1 MPTPLG
7 KTLLIANPA
16 AQNGNGAAAAE
27 RAAALLGAALDD
39 ALDVALTEAAGQ
51 AVELAAGASA
61 GAGVG
66 SGGYDT
72 VLALGGDGIIHEVAN
87 GLMRLPAGERPT
99 LGIVSVGS
107 GNDYAATLGMS
118 TRSVDEAVA
127 QLLAAR
133 ARPADV
139 GRCNEEYFVETLSFG
154 VDAAIAL
161 DTVER
166 RARTGKTGTALY
178 LASGMDQLLHHLDCH
193 RYTASFDGGEPVS
206 GESFTFA
213 VQIGPTYGGG
223 FRICPDAKIDDGL
236 LDVCI
241 AHPPLGLGRAVLVFL
256 LAKGGRHT
264 GFKQIELRRARTLS
278 LRFDAPPPVQ
288 IDGEPLIADKYAI
301 DIVPH
306 ALDVLVPLD

>member
-27 RAAALLGAALDD
+27 RAAALLGDALGDG
-39 ALDVALTEAAGQ
+39 ALDVAPTRGPGEA
-51 AVELAAGASA
+51 VHLAAGA
-61 GAGVG
+61 GA
-66 SGGYDT
+66 YDT
-72 VLALGGDGIIHEVAN
+72 VLALGGDGVIHEAAN

-99 LGIVSVGS
+99 FGIVPVGS
-107 GNDYAATLGMS
+107 GNDYARTLGMS
-118 TRSVDEAVA
+118 ARSVDAAVA

-139 GRCNEEYFVETLSFG
+139 GRCNGEFFVETLSFG

-166 RARTGKTGTALY
+166 RARTGRTGTALY

-193 RYTASFDGGEPVS
+193 RYTASFDGGEPVR
-206 GESFTFA
+206 GASFTFA
-213 VQIGPTYGGG
+213 VQVGPTYGGG
-223 FRICPDAKIDDGL
+223 FRICPDARIDDGL

-241 AHPPLGLGRAVLVFL
+241 AHPPFGVARAVFVFL

-264 GFKQIELRRARTLS
+264 GFRQIELRRARTLS
-278 LRFDAPPPVQ
+278 VRFDAPPPVQ
-288 IDGEPLIADKYAI
+288 IDGEPLEAAEYAI
-301 DIVPH
+301 DVVPR
-306 ALDVLVPLD
+306 ALGVLVPETRG